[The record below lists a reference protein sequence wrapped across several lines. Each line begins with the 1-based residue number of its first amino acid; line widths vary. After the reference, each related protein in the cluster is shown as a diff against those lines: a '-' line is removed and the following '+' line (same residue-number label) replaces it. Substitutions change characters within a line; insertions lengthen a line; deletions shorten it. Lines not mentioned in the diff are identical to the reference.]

1 MLTRY
6 VPALA
11 LMAGAL
17 AGCKGKDY
25 QVSQASAST
34 PHPAA
39 ARVITLT
46 ATDFAFAAPER
57 IPAGATTFHLVN
69 NGKELH
75 HGQIIKLEDG
85 KTMADVAQ
93 ALKQP
98 GIPSWVKFVGG
109 PNAVPPGK
117 ESSATEVLEPGNYA
131 LLCFV
136 YGADK
141 IPHAAKGMVKPLEV
155 TASSAT
161 AASAL
166 PPADVTIKMIDYG
179 FEPSQA
185 ITPGHHTIL
194 VKNEG
199 PQPHELALLR
209 LAPGKT
215 VQDFGTWAETGMKG
229 PPPAEPIG
237 GVALLSKGGEGT
249 FTVDLPAGEYGL
261 ICFVPDAKDG
271 KPHLVHGM
279 VKTIKVG

>member
-1 MLTRY
+1 MYARY
-6 VPALA
+6 APALA

-25 QVSQASAST
+25 QVSQASAAT
-34 PHPAA
+34 PHPTA
-39 ARVITLT
+39 ARVVTLT
-46 ATDFAFAAPER
+46 ATDFAFTAPER

-69 NGKELH
+69 HGKELH
-75 HGQIIKLEDG
+75 HGQIIKLQNG

-141 IPHAAKGMVKPLEV
+141 VPHAAKGMVKPLEV
-155 TASSAT
+155 TASSGT

-166 PPADVTIKMIDYG
+166 PPADVTIKMVDYG

-185 ITPGHHTIL
+185 ISPGHHTIL

-237 GVALLSKGGEGT
+237 GVALLDKGGEGT
-249 FTVDLPAGEYGL
+249 FSVDLPAGEYGL

>member
-1 MLTRY
+1 
-6 VPALA
+6 
-11 LMAGAL
+11 
-17 AGCKGKDY
+17 
-25 QVSQASAST
+25 
-34 PHPAA
+34 
-39 ARVITLT
+39 
-46 ATDFAFAAPER
+46 
-57 IPAGATTFHLVN
+57 
-69 NGKELH
+69 
-75 HGQIIKLEDG
+75 
-85 KTMADVAQ
+85 
-93 ALKQP
+93 
-98 GIPSWVKFVGG
+98 
-109 PNAVPPGK
+109 
-117 ESSATEVLEPGNYA
+117 
-131 LLCFV
+131 
-136 YGADK
+136 
-141 IPHAAKGMVKPLEV
+141 MV
-155 TASSAT
+155 
-161 AASAL
+161 
-166 PPADVTIKMIDYG
+166 DYG

-185 ITPGHHTIL
+185 IAPGHHTIL